1 MEHHK
6 KRWIEGTGRKTRS
19 WEKGKRRRKSFIWTG
34 VVKPAIGIGKTNKFV
49 PASMYNNKKH
59 EWQSQSAHHW
69 YLSHCSLARLTFKLM
84 IRLSRITKCLSPKC
98 CMSGAYWAWRREL
111 WAVSSFVFH
120 KPRPWS
126 IENWRAFKLWRFQN
140 GKRKKRLNSKPSIY
154 SSSQNGAR
162 RARWPWRSKLSITV
176 QYYNEEIRKERKGWT
191 TDLNK
196 LRLRGLFL

>member
-1 MEHHK
+1 
-6 KRWIEGTGRKTRS
+6 
-19 WEKGKRRRKSFIWTG
+19 
-34 VVKPAIGIGKTNKFV
+34 
-49 PASMYNNKKH
+49 MYNNKKH

-69 YLSHCSLARLTFKLM
+69 YLSHCSLARWTFKLM
-84 IRLSRITKCLSPKC
+84 IRLSPKC

-162 RARWPWRSKLSITV
+162 RARWPWRSKLSRSPFSTIMKKFGKKEKDELLTLTNYVFVASSSRFLCASCQKIIQQKITFTNIQLKFV
-176 QYYNEEIRKERKGWT
+176 Q
-191 TDLNK
+191 
-196 LRLRGLFL
+196 